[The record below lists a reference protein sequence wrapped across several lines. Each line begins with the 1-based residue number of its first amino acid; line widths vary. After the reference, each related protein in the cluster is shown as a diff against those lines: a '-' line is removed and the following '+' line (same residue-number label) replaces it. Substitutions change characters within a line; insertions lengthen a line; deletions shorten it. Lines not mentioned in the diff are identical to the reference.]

1 MEIDRGL
8 FNFFFRKNN
17 KNKQYDVLFASD
29 LEIFF
34 SLRKEIP
41 MFLEILLKKIHP
53 CRALHL
59 RLLLNEQSNL
69 PLDCKCR
76 LDELVTLCIVYI
88 CCAYE

>member
-8 FNFFFRKNN
+8 FNFFFEKIIKTNN
-17 KNKQYDVLFASD
+17 MMYCLLLIWEF
-29 LEIFF
+29 FF
-34 SLRKEIP
+34 SLRKEIQ